1 MIKSVEII
9 CNRIE
14 QEKIIRKQWQQV
26 IIKSA
31 DKKGIGEELN
41 KNKRGLF
48 LVNIVSQAY
57 EKVKKKKDRMK
68 LNTTKC
74 QICKQQAK
82 KRDQQWATL

>member
-31 DKKGIGEELN
+31 DKKGIGEELS

-48 LVNIVSQAY
+48 LVNIVS
-57 EKVKKKKDRMK
+57 
-68 LNTTKC
+68 
-74 QICKQQAK
+74 
-82 KRDQQWATL
+82 